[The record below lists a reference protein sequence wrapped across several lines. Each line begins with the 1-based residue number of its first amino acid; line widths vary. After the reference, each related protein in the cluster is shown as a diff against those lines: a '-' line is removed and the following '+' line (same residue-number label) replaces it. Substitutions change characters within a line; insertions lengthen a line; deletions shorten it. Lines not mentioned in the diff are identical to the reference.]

1 MALFKPW
8 KGLSTNLDS
17 LPKKEGQFIVTT
29 DDEAI
34 YLDISSK
41 RRIRIDQE
49 FKVVSELPTVDIDPN
64 TVYLIE
70 DSTLNTYTQ
79 YIYRENR
86 WFEIGGGTK
95 YTIELIDKILYLK
108 DATSNI
114 IIAIADFTN
123 YALEEDIPTKVSELE
138 NDAGYALVEEIP
150 TKVSELENDAGYGT
164 YTQPAGGIPKTDL
177 NESVQESLDKAD
189 TALQIVDI
197 EGKEDVS
204 NKVTS
209 LSIYSTDEEYPSA
222 KLVYDEL
229 MQKADTNDFIGTD
242 GVTPGQHG
250 LVPAPDI
257 IDIGKFL
264 SADGSWDNPAAM
276 NNQEIID
283 IFYF

>member
-49 FKVVSELPTVDIDPN
+49 FKVVNELPTVDIDPN

-95 YTIELIDKILYLK
+95 YTIELINKILYLK

-177 NESVQESLDKAD
+177 AESVQTSLDKAD
-189 TALQIVDI
+189 TALQEQDI
-197 EGKEDVS
+197 SGKEDIS
-204 NKVTS
+204 NKVTT
-209 LSIYSTDEEYPSA
+209 LSIESTDVQYPSA
-222 KLVYDEL
+222 KAVYDEL
-229 MQKADTNDFIGTD
+229 TQKAAATDFVGTD
-242 GVTPGQHG
+242 GLTGGIHG

-264 SADGSWDNPAAM
+264 SADGSWDNPAVM